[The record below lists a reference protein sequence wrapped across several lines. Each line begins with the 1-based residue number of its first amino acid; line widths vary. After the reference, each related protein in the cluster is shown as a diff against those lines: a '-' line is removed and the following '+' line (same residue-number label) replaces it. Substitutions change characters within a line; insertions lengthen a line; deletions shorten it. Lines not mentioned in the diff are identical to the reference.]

1 MPNIKIRIDYD
12 QMQQMT
18 QMFTAQG
25 SAIAGVN
32 RKIKAAQ
39 STLEGGDW
47 IGKGAK
53 AFFQEMNSDVNP
65 SMKRLEKA
73 MEEAARITKQ
83 IHTVMH
89 QAEDES
95 SKIFI
100 SINTY
105 TGGPGSGDEMVP

>member
-18 QMFTAQG
+18 QMFSAQG
-25 SAIAGVN
+25 SAIAGIN

-83 IHTVMH
+83 IHKIMH
-89 QAEDES
+89 QTEDEC

-100 SINTY
+100 RISTY
-105 TGGPGSGDEMVP
+105 SGGPGSGDEIVL

>member
-1 MPNIKIRIDYD
+1 VNIKVRFDYD
-12 QMQQMT
+12 ELQQMSKIFAT
-18 QMFTAQG
+18 QG
-25 SAIAGVN
+25 SEIAGVN

-39 STLEGGDW
+39 ATLEGGDW

-53 AFFQEMNSDVNP
+53 AFVQEMNSEVNP

-83 IHTVMH
+83 ISTIAK

-95 SKIFI
+95 SKILVT
-100 SINTY
+100 INTSSAP
-105 TGGPGSGDEMVP
+105 TGPGSGDYA

>member
-89 QAEDES
+89 QAEDKS

-100 SINTY
+100 RINTY